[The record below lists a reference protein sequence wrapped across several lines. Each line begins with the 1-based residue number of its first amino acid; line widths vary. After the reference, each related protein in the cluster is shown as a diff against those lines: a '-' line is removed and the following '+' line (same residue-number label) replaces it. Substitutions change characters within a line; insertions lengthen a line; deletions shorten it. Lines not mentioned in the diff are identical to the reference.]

1 MVNKKILLTLS
12 GTHGSGKSTNAGKC
26 YYLLN
31 KSGYRFSYLRNQD
44 LLDPFGFIMRRAA
57 RVLHVEPS
65 KLEKT
70 KPARIAW
77 SFYLVYIYT
86 PIIVAGIRLRYIL
99 GYSVVCDRYIY
110 DVMVG
115 FRDNRV
121 TIPSENLLLRLL
133 PRPDISFV
141 LDAPEQR
148 ILIDRPEHSGDFIRM
163 EKILYREVAEHFNL
177 TKINTSDPPN
187 AVWNSMLSDIRFA
200 LSENASKRPI
210 PVRQVIAQ

>member
-1 MVNKKILLTLS
+1 MNRKILLTLS

-31 KSGYRFSYLRNQD
+31 KSGYKFSYLRNQD
-44 LLDPFGFIMRRAA
+44 LLDPFGFLVRRAA
-57 RVLHVEPS
+57 RILHVEPTR
-65 KLEKT
+65 LEKT

-86 PIIVAGIRLRYIL
+86 PILIAGIKLRYIL

-133 PRPDISFV
+133 PRPNISFV

-148 ILIDRPEHSGDFIRM
+148 ILIDRPEHTGEFIRM
-163 EKILYREVAEHFNL
+163 EKILYREVADHFNL
-177 TKINTSDPPN
+177 IRINTSDPPN
-187 AVWNSMLSDIRFA
+187 TVWNTMLADIRFA
-200 LSENASKRPI
+200 LDERVSKQTI
-210 PVRQVIAQ
+210 PLKQVIVE

>member
-31 KSGYRFSYLRNQD
+31 KSGYKFSYLRNQD
-44 LLDPFGFIMRRAA
+44 LLDPFGFLVRRTA
-57 RVLHVEPS
+57 RILHVEPNR
-65 KLEKT
+65 LEKT

-77 SFYLVYIYT
+77 SFYLVYVYA
-86 PIIVAGIRLRYIL
+86 PILVAGIRLRYIL

-148 ILIDRPEHSGDFIRM
+148 ILTDRPEHSGDFIRM

-177 TKINTSDPPN
+177 TKISTSDSPS
-187 AVWNSMLSDIRFA
+187 AVWSTMLLGIRIA
-200 LSENASKRPI
+200 LGERASKQPI
-210 PVRQVIAQ
+210 PLKQVVAQ

>member
-44 LLDPFGFIMRRAA
+44 LLDPFGFIIRRAA
-57 RVLHVEPS
+57 RILHVEPS
-65 KLEKT
+65 RLEKT

-77 SFYLVYIYT
+77 SFYLVYVYA
-86 PIIVAGIRLRYIL
+86 PILIAGIKLRYIL

-121 TIPSENLLLRLL
+121 TIPLENLLLRLL

-163 EKILYREVAEHFNL
+163 EKILYREVAEHFSL

-187 AVWNSMLSDIRFA
+187 AVWSSMLSDIRFA
-200 LSENASKRPI
+200 LSESVSKRTI
-210 PVRQVIAQ
+210 PVKQVIAQ

>member
-1 MVNKKILLTLS
+1 MILLTLS

-44 LLDPFGFIMRRAA
+44 LLDPFGFIVRRAA
-57 RVLHVEPS
+57 KILHVEPAR
-65 KLEKT
+65 LERT

-77 SFYLVYIYT
+77 SVYLLYVYY
-86 PIIVAGIRLRYIL
+86 PILVAGIRLRYIL

-115 FRDNRV
+115 FRDNGV

-133 PRPDISFV
+133 PQPDISFV

-148 ILIDRPEHSGDFIRM
+148 IMVERPEHSGDFIRM
-163 EKILYREVAEHFNL
+163 EKILYRHVAEHFGL
-177 TKINTSDPPN
+177 TRISTSDPPSV
-187 AVWNSMLSDIRFA
+187 VWSTMLSDIKVA
-200 LSENASKRPI
+200 LGEQKSARP
-210 PVRQVIAQ
+210 VSMESVIVQ